1 MDNERNGH
9 DEDVRDLSV
18 FFPAHN
24 EAESLARTVTSAVT
38 ALERLGLQDLEIILV
53 DDGST
58 DGTAAIAQRLA
69 AKDSRIRLVH
79 HPMNRGYGA
88 ALRSGFAAARR
99 DWIFYTD
106 SDGQFDLSDI
116 DRLLPYARDFDAVVG
131 YRIRRSDHP
140 MRRVNQALWSGLVR
154 RMLGVDVRDV
164 DCAFKLVRRAS
175 LERIGPL
182 VSEGAV
188 ISAELVVKLQRSG
201 ARLTQVGVPHH
212 PRVAGKPSGGNPHV
226 IARAFRELF
235 QLRRALRTSSSV
247 KTQVTASDASP
258 G

>member
-1 MDNERNGH
+1 HGRGPLAHRRRQLRAGVGDREPAGRGRVARPGRPGRQPTGDDHGDRRPQQRSVPRGNLIVDNERNGH

-164 DCAFKLVRRAS
+164 DC
-175 LERIGPL
+175 
-182 VSEGAV
+182 
-188 ISAELVVKLQRSG
+188 
-201 ARLTQVGVPHH
+201 
-212 PRVAGKPSGGNPHV
+212 
-226 IARAFRELF
+226 
-235 QLRRALRTSSSV
+235 
-247 KTQVTASDASP
+247 
-258 G
+258 